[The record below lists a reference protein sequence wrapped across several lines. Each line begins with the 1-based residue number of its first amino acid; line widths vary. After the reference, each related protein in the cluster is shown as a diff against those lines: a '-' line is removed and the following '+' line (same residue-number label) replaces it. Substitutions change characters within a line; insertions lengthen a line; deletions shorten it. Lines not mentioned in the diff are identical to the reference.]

1 MAGPVW
7 CRRAVLI
14 LVIAPGLG
22 RAAAPPP
29 SASDIIEKLTP
40 PKASELGGT
49 SRGIRAAAPEPEAP
63 PSIDL
68 AIPFASGS
76 ATLEP
81 AGDRIV
87 ATLGHALASPSLS
100 GSHFKIEGHADTVGD
115 ASANL
120 VLSQRRAATVVALLS
135 SKYDVPAAMLQPVGV
150 GSENLVVQT
159 ADQVDE
165 PRNRVVRV
173 INLGP

>member
-1 MAGPVW
+1 MAGTVW
-7 CRRAVLI
+7 LSRAVLALM
-14 LVIAPGLG
+14 LVPSLG
-22 RAAAPPP
+22 WAATPPP
-29 SASDIIEKLTP
+29 STADIIEKLTP
-40 PKASELGGT
+40 PKPAELGGP
-49 SRGIRAAAPEPEAP
+49 SRGIRAAAPEAP

-81 AGDRIV
+81 AGTRIV
-87 ATLGHALASPSLS
+87 ATLGRALASSDLS
-100 GSHFKIEGHADTVGD
+100 GSHIKIEGHADTMGD
-115 ASANL
+115 ATANQA
-120 VLSQRRAATVVALLS
+120 LSQRRAAAVVALLS
-135 SKYDVPAAMLQPVGV
+135 GKYGVPAGMLNPVGV